1 MDFTGNEK
9 PQIEE
14 MLREIGVSSIGEL
27 FCDIPDELL
36 VKRPD
41 KDDGLSEFEGIQRME
56 VLAKKNRTLDVDCY
70 LGGGS
75 YEHHVP
81 ALSQAICQKS
91 EFLTA
96 YTPYQAEAS
105 QGMLQIIFEFQ
116 SMICALTGLDV
127 SNASL
132 YDGASACAEAVLMSL
147 RCQKKKTKLLIA
159 GSLNPH
165 YRAVINQYTMNQDV
179 DIVEIPLTS
188 EGLLDSDFIEENLD
202 ENTAGLMVQYP
213 NFLGSIDDIQSLFQ
227 KSSALGAMNLL
238 CANPIVY
245 GLYQSAEEL
254 GADIAVGECQPLGIP
269 MQYGGPYAGYI
280 SCREKY
286 LRQLPGRIVG
296 ETVDTKGKRGYV
308 LTLQAREQHI
318 RREKATSNICTNQ
331 SLCALSALV
340 STLWYGPEGLKE
352 LALSNYRR
360 AAYLKKS
367 LEMIPGINALS
378 SAPHLNEFVIT
389 LVRPIDEVLKYF
401 SEHEIVPGISLERY
415 FPQYGNSL
423 LVAVTETK
431 NKSQID
437 KYISV
442 MEAAMTQDSLVN
454 NYS

>member
-1 MDFTGNEK
+1 MDFTGNKE
-9 PQIEE
+9 PQVEA
-14 MLREIGVSSIGEL
+14 MLREIGVSSIDEL
-27 FCDIPDELL
+27 FSDIPKELL
-36 VKRPD
+36 LKRPEQ
-41 KDDGLSEFEGIQRME
+41 DDGLSEFEGIQKME
-56 VLAKKNRTLDVDCY
+56 SLARKNRTLDIDSY

-81 ALSQAICQKS
+81 AFTHAICQKS

-105 QGMLQIIFEFQ
+105 QGMLQITFEFQ
-116 SMICALTGLDV
+116 SMVCALTGLDIA
-127 SNASL
+127 NASL
-132 YDGASACAEAVLMSL
+132 YDGASACAEAVLMAL

-159 GSLNPH
+159 GSLNPL
-165 YRAVINQYTMNQDV
+165 YRSVVDQYLTNQDAEV
-179 DIVEIPLTS
+179 VEIPLTE
-188 EGLLDSDFIEENLD
+188 EGLLDECFISEHLD
-202 ENTAGLMVQYP
+202 EHTAALMVQYP
-213 NFLGSIDDIQSLFQ
+213 NFLGTIDDIRSIFE
-227 KSSALGAMNLL
+227 KSSAVEALNIL

-254 GADIAVGECQPLGIP
+254 GADIAIGECQPLGIP

-286 LRQLPGRIVG
+286 VRQMPGRIVG

-331 SLCALSALV
+331 SLCALSSLV

-352 LALSNYRR
+352 LALTNYQR
-360 AAYLKKS
+360 ACYLKNC
-367 LEMIPGINALS
+367 LEVIPQVKILS
-378 SAPHLNEFVIT
+378 SAPHLNEFTIQPDC
-389 LVRPIDEVLKYF
+389 PIHEVERHFAK
-401 SEHEIVPGISLERY
+401 HDIVPGISLEKY
-415 FPQYGNSL
+415 YPQYRNSL

-437 KYISV
+437 KYVSV
-442 MEAAMTQDSLVN
+442 MEAAMVKGSLVN
-454 NYS
+454 SH